1 MTQYIEDPSDIN
13 RSDFQVKLRVGG
25 GYVCKISVD
34 DLFRRQNCIL
44 LVEKSV
50 FAKIVDDSR
59 NGRDSFSLTN
69 DEEILGS

>member
-1 MTQYIEDPSDIN
+1 M
-13 RSDFQVKLRVGG
+13 RVGG

-59 NGRDSFSLTN
+59 NGRDRFSLTN